1 MFYDTLDKN
10 TFLFVGEFED
20 ELLSWIYR
28 QRSVCSSHKQ
38 TAFPQ
43 YEFEHDLVKARASK
57 KISRRFHI
65 CMAGYV
71 FGYAF

>member
-1 MFYDTLDKN
+1 MFYDTLDKS
-10 TFLFVGEFED
+10 TFLFVSEFED
-20 ELLSWIYR
+20 ELSNLIC
-28 QRSVCSSHKQ
+28 QRKSVCNSHRQ

-43 YEFEHDLVKARASK
+43 YEFEHGLVIARASK
-57 KISRRFHI
+57 KISRKFHT